1 MAEGRRHSV
10 DIPLSKTIVALKRVR
25 SLRDPS
31 TNSMRKFATA
41 FDNVNWEVNSC
52 VGAYED
58 IEKLDTSQPHNNS
71 ESEHIS
77 KVVNRR
83 NASSR
88 KSSIIRNK
96 GSHSKRTIMVHQSC
110 LDGNKK
116 PLEHAMV
123 QVSTNLM
130 KEEVDS
136 CSETNVDSANAIS
149 SLVVEK
155 PGCGGYRRITK
166 VMEDVGISRVG
177 SPCLSI
183 SELHTNLSIKSN
195 MGFSTIDDVAVV
207 NSNYSGCGIGYCWSR
222 TPKRKDPTVSFDID
236 GQELPLLSVQWKD
249 RGYSDIALKPENTR
263 SLSQKFRPRSFN
275 ELVGLNI
282 VTKSLT
288 HAIITGKVA
297 SLYLFHGPRGTG
309 KTSTARIFAAALNC
323 LSLEDHKPCGSC
335 QECVILF
342 SGRSRDVKELCA
354 MKLNHKDR
362 IKALLKNV
370 SHVPFTSR
378 FRVYIIEECHFLR
391 GEIWSAI
398 LKNVEEL
405 SKHIVFIMITSN
417 ADSLQQT
424 SISQCQRYHFPK
436 IKEDDIFC
444 RLQKICI
451 EEGFVFDKN
460 ALAFISGKANGSLQ
474 DAETMLDQLALLGK
488 KITISLTHELIG
500 VVSDEE
506 LLDLLDLALSA
517 DTSNTVRRARDLMT
531 SRIDPMQLVSQLAN
545 LIMDILSV
553 RRPSE
558 FTNYGRNFLGKHAVA
573 QAGIQKLRHAL
584 KILSETE
591 NQLKTSKNQATW
603 LTVALLQLG
612 TQEPSLIDVHESMEC
627 SQVTLFR
634 DPEVF
639 DSSSARATQ
648 KDFICYGCNKLK
660 CPGINCNRAKLETF
674 WRRVMPVF
682 QSGKLRRFLQKE
694 GNLSALHF
702 CEGLAIATIDFNHPD
717 HVRKAEKA
725 SKSIASSFQNILGC
739 YVEIRIKLLSTCY
752 KKKRKSFSLLSC
764 SGRNQEMS
772 EASITEKVTIETQTQ
787 RDSMYKRC
795 PSNHDP
801 SFPPQIKQLEE
812 TTQSNRSKIPSL
824 SIQEPKI
831 CKSESNPSE
840 VGEEVPYVGI
850 EEAEIPPTCFSGIL
864 ERQKRFLS
872 SGASHIICLKI
883 CSGSKSEFSK
893 TKKGVDKAY
902 FLAYDPCNLTPA
914 SNALIAYKSGDR
926 MPRKY
931 SRFSSRLLCWK
942 VPTLSSRFY
951 GGK

>member
-10 DIPLSKTIVALKRVR
+10 DIPLSKTLVALKRVR

-58 IEKLDTSQPHNNS
+58 IEKFDKSQPHNSS

-77 KVVNRR
+77 KVVNKR

-96 GSHSKRTIMVHQSC
+96 DLHSKQTIMVHQSC
-110 LDGNKK
+110 MDGNKK

-136 CSETNVDSANAIS
+136 CSETNVDAAKAIS
-149 SLVVEK
+149 SLVAQK
-155 PGCGGYRRITK
+155 AGCGGYRRIPK

-183 SELHTNLSIKSN
+183 SELHTNLSSKSN

-222 TPKRKDPTVSFDID
+222 TPKRKDPTVSFDVD
-236 GQELPLLSVQWKD
+236 GQELPLLSVEWKD
-249 RGYSDIALKPENTR
+249 RGYSDIAFMPKKTR

-275 ELVGLNI
+275 ELVGLNV

-288 HAIITGKVA
+288 HAIITRKVA

-362 IKALLKNV
+362 IKALLKNA
-370 SHVPFTSR
+370 SRVPFTSR

-398 LKNVEEL
+398 LNNVEEF
-405 SKHIVFIMITSN
+405 SKHVIFIMITSN

-451 EEGFVFDKN
+451 EEGFEFDKN
-460 ALAFISGKANGSLQ
+460 ALAFISSKANGSLQ

-500 VVSDEE
+500 AVSDEE

-553 RRPSE
+553 RHPSE
-558 FTNYGRNFLGKHAVA
+558 FTNYGRNFLGKHA
-573 QAGIQKLRHAL
+573 
-584 KILSETE
+584 
-591 NQLKTSKNQATW
+591 
-603 LTVALLQLG
+603 
-612 TQEPSLIDVHESMEC
+612 
-627 SQVTLFR
+627 
-634 DPEVF
+634 
-639 DSSSARATQ
+639 
-648 KDFICYGCNKLK
+648 
-660 CPGINCNRAKLETF
+660 
-674 WRRVMPVF
+674 
-682 QSGKLRRFLQKE
+682 
-694 GNLSALHF
+694 
-702 CEGLAIATIDFNHPD
+702 GLAIATIDFNHPD

-725 SKSIASSFQNILGC
+725 LNSIASSFQNILGC
-739 YVEIRIKLLSTCY
+739 YVEIRIKLLPTCY
-752 KKKRKSFSLLSC
+752 KKKRKSFSFLSC
-764 SGRNQEMS
+764 SGRNQEIS

-801 SFPPQIKQLEE
+801 SFSPQIKQLEE
-812 TTQSNRSKIPSL
+812 TTQSNSSKIPSL
-824 SIQEPKI
+824 SIQAPKI
-831 CKSESNPSE
+831 CNSESNFSE

-883 CSGSKSEFSK
+883 CSGSKSEFSR
-893 TKKGVDKAY
+893 TKKGVDKAC
-902 FLAYDPCNLTPA
+902 FLAYDRCNLTPA
-914 SNALIAYKSGDR
+914 SSALIAYKSGDR
-926 MPRKY
+926 MTRKY

-942 VPTLSSRFY
+942 APILSSRFY
-951 GGK
+951 GCK